1 MIERPKLLEAIRQ
14 ADQALSS
21 THLTAAASHRIRTAI
36 RDHRT
41 GPQRP
46 WRAAWVVPAALGAVA
61 LSVALAL
68 GTRSTFQSKSIERG
82 QCITSASA
90 DAIALSGAC
99 TMSFGAMD
107 VETSGATTLSET
119 PDGVHLLK
127 GMAIFRVRP
136 VPAGHEPVRI
146 RVGGGVIEVIGTR
159 FVVEQHPGGGTI
171 ELLEGTIRFVSSTMK
186 ATILHAGERLSWVDE
201 PSVPPVVSSSAA
213 SDSPGGPPLVGSGP
227 ADVGR
232 ESDYDLGAD
241 DRPGLQAA
249 LRRFNE
255 LRRDARYTEEERL
268 RAELEPA
275 SFDLGKALESSRA
288 EPSRICAHWRWH
300 LGRFS
305 AGIYNGAIER
315 KMRKLGCMR

>member
-1 MIERPKLLEAIRQ
+1 MIERPKLLEAIRE
-14 ADQALSS
+14 ADRALASG
-21 THLTAAASHRIRTAI
+21 HLTASASHRIRTAI
-36 RDHRT
+36 REHRT

-68 GTRSTFQSKSIERG
+68 ATRPTFQSKSTERG
-82 QCITSASA
+82 PCITSASA

-119 PDGVHLLK
+119 PDGVHLLQ
-127 GMAIFRVRP
+127 GMGIFRVRP
-136 VPAGHEPVRI
+136 VPVGHEPVRI
-146 RVGGGVIEVIGTR
+146 RVGGGVIEVIGTK

-171 ELLEGTIRFVSSTMK
+171 ELLEGTIRFVSSSMK
-186 ATILHAGERLSWVDE
+186 ETILHAGERLSWVDA
-201 PSVPPVVSSSAA
+201 PPAPPVVSSSAA
-213 SDSPGGPPLVGSGP
+213 SAYPGRPPLTGSGS
-227 ADVGR
+227 ADIGR
-232 ESDYDLGAD
+232 ESAYDLGAD
-241 DRPGLQAA
+241 DRPALHAA

-255 LRRDARYTEEERL
+255 LRRDARYTEEEHL

-275 SFDLGKALESSRA
+275 SFDLGNALENAHA
-288 EPSRICAHWRWH
+288 EPSRICAHWHWH
-300 LGRFS
+300 VGRFP